1 MRGSDDIATLIGTVS
16 RLPRDEQYRI
26 LRLVRLMTRAPSD
39 TQSRTQ
45 EKLRE
50 LLCSAPTSHAQCIA
64 RIDRLIAELE
74 LSLLPEDPRL
84 HGKDGRVGFRVFDTS
99 QS

>member
-1 MRGSDDIATLIGTVS
+1 MSGSDDIATLIGTVS

-26 LRLVRLMTRAPSD
+26 LRLVQLMTRAPGD
-39 TQSRTQ
+39 TQSSTQ
-45 EKLRE
+45 QKLRE
-50 LLCSAPTSHAQCIA
+50 LLASAPASHAQCIA
-64 RIDRLIAELE
+64 RIDQLIAELE

-84 HGKDGRVGFRVFDTS
+84 RGQDGRTGLRIFNTS